1 MTRTNQVHRAV
12 HALGYC
18 GVSVRRLAAEAG
30 VHSSAIT
37 QQLSGRRRLK
47 PYTIDAMHRLL
58 EPEQVIFVIDALKVE
73 THERS
78 AA

>member
-18 GVSVRRLAAEAG
+18 GVSVKRLAEEAG
-30 VHSSAIT
+30 VHPSAIT
-37 QQLSGRRRLK
+37 QQLTGKRTLK
-47 PYTIDAMHRLL
+47 PYTVHAMCRLL
-58 EPEQVIFVIDALKVE
+58 KPEDVAFVLDALQDAIE
-73 THERS
+73 EPN